1 LQSAQLCAGFAP
13 WLVAKYQRL
22 ASKNDLEMASNTD
35 NPFTPRGT
43 LSRERLE
50 RYVRG
55 ELSPA
60 ERHEVELHMEVDPL
74 LREAVDG
81 LRMPGALTGLDG
93 LEKMRP
99 AALRSGGRTWLI
111 AGVTLVALV
120 IAFWSTYRSEPPVPA
135 PQAVPSAE
143 HVVVPVTPEQ
153 QAAFTEELIQAT
165 ALPESLRSAYRG
177 VDHFVQLP
185 DTADAIVRTDPPA
198 HVDALPVEPVIAPPI
213 DVVNPQG
220 VPAPK
225 PSRQLMFFFDLKLVH
240 PKELY
245 PVDPVLEL
253 ADGSVDARY
262 SDAQAKTNAGPL
274 DNAVP
279 YDRFFKIAMGKFSRG
294 DRQGCLEDMFVVLED
309 HPEDV
314 NALFYAGLCC
324 YDLGMFPRAASL
336 LDRARQHEV
345 DTFIEEAEWYHA
357 LAEER
362 VEGRGDALPLF
373 NAVVERS
380 GFYAE
385 RARAHLAEK

>member
-1 LQSAQLCAGFAP
+1 MST
-13 WLVAKYQRL
+13 RT
-22 ASKNDLEMASNTD
+22 ND

-43 LSRERLE
+43 LSRARLE

-60 ERHEVELHMEVDPL
+60 ERHEVESHMEADPL
-74 LREAVDG
+74 LRDAVGGMRMTGAFVG
-81 LRMPGALTGLDG
+81 LGE
-93 LEKMRP
+93 LEKVRP
-99 AALRSGGRTWLI
+99 RPIRSGGSAWLI

-120 IAFWSTYRSEPPVPA
+120 IAIWSTYRSEPVPPVP
-135 PQAVPSAE
+135 PLVE

-153 QAAFTEELIQAT
+153 QAAFTEELTQAT

-177 VDHFVQLP
+177 VDHFVQP
-185 DTADAIVRTDPPA
+185 MDTADAIVRVEPPA
-198 HVDALPVEPVIAPPI
+198 HVDVLPVEPVTVTPIATEDPKA
-213 DVVNPQG
+213 
-220 VPAPK
+220 VPVPK

-245 PVDPVLEL
+245 PIDPVLEL
-253 ADGSVDARY
+253 AAGSVDARF
-262 SDAQAKTNAGPL
+262 SDARAKAEADPM
-274 DNAVP
+274 DKAVP
-279 YDRFFKIAMGKFSRG
+279 YDRFFKGAMGKFSRG

-324 YDLGMFPRAASL
+324 YDLGLFPRAASL
-336 LDRARQHEV
+336 LDRARTHEV

-357 LAEER
+357 LASER
-362 VEGRGDALPLF
+362 VAGRDSALPLF
-373 NAVVERS
+373 KAVVERD